1 MISFIKRNLK
11 DFRFRLKMKKYDFI
25 FWFKKKFNIHCGS
38 TRAVWVT
45 KRYAFKFP
53 RLKSWDY
60 FFKGLGANQKER
72 LHSKH
77 APSYFVPVLF
87 SIPGLLVVMPACKPF
102 GRNHPMVRCF
112 MADLWHADN
121 DDGGDVLNESFIAR
135 RYCEYIDENYAMYK
149 GKPMCI
155 DYGTYVR
162 QDVNEGDFLKEM
174 QWLQDKL
181 DGKFEVV
188 DEPEEIDDRVQVFGK
203 SFQMDMELLDIP
215 VFTANVEGKGRKL
228 AHVVDD
234 KQTHTS
240 EQVLGTPRGG
250 SGKSYHGLGDF
261 PTPSRNISIT
271 GCTVQNPTAKDF
283 LGPDWNKTGNATL

>member
-1 MISFIKRNLK
+1 MHLPNKLNTWIKDAK
-11 DFRFRLKMKKYDFI
+11 FRVKMKKYDFV

-38 TRAVWVT
+38 TRAVLVT

-112 MADLWHADN
+112 MADLWHANN

-174 QWLQDKL
+174 QWLKDKL
-181 DGKFEVV
+181 DGEFEVI

-203 SFQMDMELLDIP
+203 SFQMDMDLLDIP
-215 VFTANVEGKGRKL
+215 VFTANVENKGRKL
-228 AHVVDD
+228 AHELDG
-234 KQTHTS
+234 QQATL
-240 EQVLGTPRGG
+240 ERQVSGTPG
-250 SGKSYHGLGDF
+250 SSDSKSYQGLGDF
-261 PTPSRNISIT
+261 PTTPRDVSFT
-271 GCTVQNPTAKDF
+271 GCTVSPAAHKDALGAK
-283 LGPDWNKTGNATL
+283 WH